1 MFEEKTIP
9 FVTKG
14 PDYTFILNCSGAS
27 RIMKVINFASNETRN
42 FHLVPLSGTK
52 SIQESSIMLNRSR
65 YCPKMFRFRSPP
77 IWTSIFITQKDLSI
91 FALWNQTYTL
101 ASIGAPMFY
110 IRCQTAPSLWTLGS
124 DQPVIPRVA
133 FIR

>member
-1 MFEEKTIP
+1 M
-9 FVTKG
+9 VVLV
-14 PDYTFILNCSGAS
+14 FICNICNILVLRTRAS
-27 RIMKVINFASNETRN
+27 RIMETIY
-42 FHLVPLSGTK
+42 LSLNSEFSILSDKNAEQSRYK
-52 SIQESSIMLNRSR
+52 SPAQRDRSR
-65 YCPKMFRFRSPP
+65 YCPKMFKFRSSP

-91 FALWNQTYTL
+91 FALWNQTYL
-101 ASIGAPMFY
+101 FVAKYIGAPMFY